1 MALGIDK
8 NVVHL
13 CVSIAKQAVYLQ
25 IAVEN
30 VMLVKIPQSIA
41 GMSRVLS

>member
-13 CVSIAKQAVYLQ
+13 CISIAKQAMYLK

-41 GMSRVLS
+41 GMSRAFS